1 MQPMQLP
8 NDVSNLVPAKPFI
21 AFLTL
26 RPRIVEQPQR
36 RGRPKN
42 SFGFQVYKLATDV
55 FQLETVKNV
64 GAFFMPQ
71 SAKKASVCHADVLLT
86 RGFEMLVKFLFLL
99 ARARVF
105 QLRARI
111 RTQACVNVPGSKYH
125 NAIGKTG
132 T

>member
-8 NDVSNLVPAKPFI
+8 NDVSNLVPARPFI

-64 GAFFMPQ
+64 GAFFMPLPM
-71 SAKKASVCHADVLLT
+71 C
-86 RGFEMLVKFLFLL
+86 
-99 ARARVF
+99 
-105 QLRARI
+105 
-111 RTQACVNVPGSKYH
+111 C
-125 NAIGKTG
+125 
-132 T
+132 

>member
-42 SFGFQVYKLATDV
+42 CFGFQVCKLATDV

-64 GAFFMPQ
+64 GAFFYAPER
-71 SAKKASVCHADVLLT
+71 KESVCVPCRCVADT
-86 RGFEMLVKFLFLL
+86 RL
-99 ARARVF
+99 
-105 QLRARI
+105 
-111 RTQACVNVPGSKYH
+111 
-125 NAIGKTG
+125 
-132 T
+132 